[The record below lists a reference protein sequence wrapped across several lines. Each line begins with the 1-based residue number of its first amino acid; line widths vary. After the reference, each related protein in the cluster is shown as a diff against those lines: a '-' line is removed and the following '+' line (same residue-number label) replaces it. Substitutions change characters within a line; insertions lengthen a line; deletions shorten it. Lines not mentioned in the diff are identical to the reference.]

1 MFSEIGVE
9 SYISN
14 DEECN
19 LTRSH
24 QEWRFHPLIHTSLEF
39 TQTHD
44 IDSCQG
50 KGFGVTLIPY
60 HLGSLGGKRESE
72 VGTQ

>member
-1 MFSEIGVE
+1 MYREVTK
-9 SYISN
+9 
-14 DEECN
+14 EECV
-19 LTRSH
+19 L
-24 QEWRFHPLIHTSLEF
+24 HPLIHTLLEF
-39 TQTHD
+39 TLTHN

-72 VGTQ
+72 VGTQYTTE

>member
-1 MFSEIGVE
+1 MRLALNEVRVCLMIEYANSPRLLRKF
-9 SYISN
+9 
-14 DEECN
+14 C
-19 LTRSH
+19 L
-24 QEWRFHPLIHTSLEF
+24 HPLIHTLLEF
-39 TQTHD
+39 TLTHD